1 VAVQVTNECHRPRK
15 WRKISLTQS
24 ISKELEVSHFVDAT
38 RAVVKEAE
46 KVRGGVHSPSWIR
59 AGELLLKAPKVF
71 TIGTGRS
78 GLALQMAAMRFM
90 HLGLPTH
97 VVGETTAPA
106 IGSGDVLVAA
116 SGSGSTARVV
126 RAAQTARDQ
135 GADVIALTTAA
146 DSALADI
153 ATELLI
159 IPAADKQDFDGTAS
173 VQYAGSLFEQSVL
186 LITDALFHTLW
197 KTSGTRAT
205 ELWRLHAN
213 LE

>member
-1 VAVQVTNECHRPRK
+1 MTRSHDHKRE
-15 WRKISLTQS
+15 ISLTQS
-24 ISKELEVSHFVDAT
+24 IAEKLDPVHFSDAT
-38 RAVVKEAE
+38 RAVVGEVD
-46 KVRGGVHSPSWIR
+46 KVSAGVQSAAWVR
-59 AGELLLKAPKVF
+59 AGALLLKAPKVF
-71 TIGTGRS
+71 TVGTGRS

-97 VVGETTAPA
+97 VVGEVTAPA

-116 SGSGSTARVV
+116 SGSGTTGRVV

-146 DSALADI
+146 DSPLAEI
-153 ATELLI
+153 ATEVLI
-159 IPAADKQDFDGTAS
+159 VPAADKQDFDGTTS

-186 LITDALFHTLW
+186 LITDALFHSLW
-197 KTSGTRAT
+197 KTGGSQAR

>member
-1 VAVQVTNECHRPRK
+1 M
-15 WRKISLTQS
+15 TQTTS
-24 ISKELEVSHFVDAT
+24 QKLEPGHFSDAT
-38 RAVVKEAE
+38 RAVVEE
-46 KVRGGVHSPSWIR
+46 VDKVGAGVHSPAWVR
-59 AGELLLKAPKVF
+59 AGALLLRASKVF
-71 TIGTGRS
+71 TVGTGRS

-90 HLGLPTH
+90 HLGLATH
-97 VVGETTAPA
+97 VVGEVTAPA
-106 IGSGDVLVAA
+106 IGPGDVLVAA

-135 GADVIALTTAA
+135 GADVIALTTAP
-146 DSALADI
+146 DSVLAKA
-153 ATELLI
+153 ATELLV

-197 KTSGTRAT
+197 QTSGTQARQ
-205 ELWRLHAN
+205 LWRLHAN

>member
-1 VAVQVTNECHRPRK
+1 MTNECHPPRK

-24 ISKELEVSHFVDAT
+24 TSKKLDASLFSAAT
-38 RAVVKEAE
+38 RTVVGEVDRVSAAVE
-46 KVRGGVHSPSWIR
+46 SPAWVR
-59 AGELLLKAPKVF
+59 AGELLLTAPAVF

-97 VVGETTAPA
+97 VVGEVTAPA

-135 GADVIALTTAA
+135 GASVIALTTAP
-146 DSALADI
+146 DSALGKLAN
-153 ATELLI
+153 EVLV
-159 IPAADKQDFDGTAS
+159 IPAADKQDFDGKAS

-186 LITDALFHTLW
+186 VTTDSLFHALW
-197 KTSGTRAT
+197 QTSGTQAR

>member
-1 VAVQVTNECHRPRK
+1 MTNTIPK
-15 WRKISLTQS
+15 KLDAA
-24 ISKELEVSHFVDAT
+24 LFAGAT
-38 RAVVKEAE
+38 RAVVGEVDRVSAA
-46 KVRGGVHSPSWIR
+46 VQSASWLR
-59 AGELLLKAPKVF
+59 AGALLLKAPAVF

-97 VVGETTAPA
+97 VVGEVTAPA
-106 IGSGDVLVAA
+106 IGERDVLVAA

-126 RAAQTARDQ
+126 RAAETARAQ
-135 GADVIALTTAA
+135 GADVIALTTAPE
-146 DSALADI
+146 SALAKA
-153 ATELLI
+153 ATEVLV
-159 IPAADKQDFDGTAS
+159 IPAADKQDFDGNSS

-186 LITDALFHTLW
+186 LITDSLFHALW
-197 KTSGTRAT
+197 QTSGTQAR

>member
-1 VAVQVTNECHRPRK
+1 
-15 WRKISLTQS
+15 LTQQ
-24 ISKELEVSHFVDAT
+24 ISKQLDASRFSDAT
-38 RAVVKEAE
+38 SAVVAE
-46 KVRGGVHSPSWIR
+46 VDKMRAGVRAPAWIR
-59 AGELLLKAPKVF
+59 AGALLLKAPTVF

-97 VVGETTAPA
+97 VVGEVTAPA
-106 IGSGDVLVAA
+106 IGPRDVLVAA

-146 DSALADI
+146 ESALAEV
-153 ATELLI
+153 ATEVLV
-159 IPAADKQDFDGTAS
+159 IPAADKQDFDGAAS

-197 KTSGTRAT
+197 QNSGTQAR